1 MSSARRAV
9 HEGQMPRTPGSSES
23 NRCLRRLPAMRPPL
37 VVASAVLAA
46 AAAVAAVIASLT
58 AMNPQGP
65 GAALTAVTPCPP
77 LVAVGKA
84 STRELA
90 PEAMAGRAADRLARG
105 RAFGALRTA
114 LRALPLQ
121 DGRTVADLNIDDD
134 ALQASVRLA
143 DTRVFGGAG
152 TFTGLDQLQGD
163 AEIEVEF
170 DMSCDAI
177 GVLVAPAQVRR

>member
-1 MSSARRAV
+1 
-9 HEGQMPRTPGSSES
+9 
-23 NRCLRRLPAMRPPL
+23 MRPPL

-58 AMNPQGP
+58 ALNPQGP
-65 GAALTAVTPCPP
+65 GAALTAVTSCPP

-90 PEAMAGRAADRLARG
+90 PEAMAGREADRLARR

-121 DGRTVADLNIDDD
+121 DGRTVADLTIDDD
-134 ALQASVRLA
+134 ALRASVRLA
-143 DTRVFGGAG
+143 DTRVFVGGAG

>member
-1 MSSARRAV
+1 
-9 HEGQMPRTPGSSES
+9 
-23 NRCLRRLPAMRPPL
+23 MRPPL

-46 AAAVAAVIASLT
+46 AAAAVIAFLT

-143 DTRVFGGAG
+143 DTRVFVGGAG

>member
-1 MSSARRAV
+1 
-9 HEGQMPRTPGSSES
+9 
-23 NRCLRRLPAMRPPL
+23 MRSGL
-37 VVASAVLAA
+37 IV
-46 AAAVAAVIASLT
+46 AAAVLVIAAVAVAPAGVASLKG
-58 AMNPQGP
+58 MNPREP
-65 GAALTAVTPCPP
+65 GSPLTAVTPCRP

-90 PEAMAGRAADRLARG
+90 PEAMAGREADRLARR

-121 DGRTVADLNIDDD
+121 DGRTVADLTIDDD
-134 ALQASVRLA
+134 ALRASVRLA
-143 DTRVFGGAG
+143 DTRVFVGGAG